1 MATITVSFDGSD
13 LILSDN
19 GHTNAGRSE
28 QIIWQPEPN
37 GRVQSVTSVTVKP
50 TSPKTTAEFWSN
62 PPNPTGVN
70 VMGRISGTV
79 LGAWDYDITCN
90 VGTVQAP
97 ISRTKD
103 PRIQVLSE

>member
-19 GHTNAGRSE
+19 GHTNASHSE
-28 QIIWQPEPN
+28 QINWHPQQN
-37 GRVQSVTSVTVKP
+37 GGVQAVKSVTMKP

-70 VMGRISGTV
+70 VMGRINDTV
-79 LGAWDYDITCN
+79 VGAWEYNITCN
-90 VGTVQAP
+90 VGTVQNP
-97 ISRTKD
+97 VLITKD
-103 PRIQVLSE
+103 PKIQVLSE

>member
-13 LILSDN
+13 LVLSDN
-19 GHTNAGRSE
+19 GHTNASRSE
-28 QIIWQPEPN
+28 QIFWKPQP
-37 GRVQSVTSVTVKP
+37 GGGVQSVTSVTMKP
-50 TSPKTTAEFWSN
+50 TSPISTEEFWSN
-62 PPNPTGVN
+62 PPEPTGVN

-90 VGTVQAP
+90 IGTVQAP
-97 ISRTKD
+97 VLKTKD